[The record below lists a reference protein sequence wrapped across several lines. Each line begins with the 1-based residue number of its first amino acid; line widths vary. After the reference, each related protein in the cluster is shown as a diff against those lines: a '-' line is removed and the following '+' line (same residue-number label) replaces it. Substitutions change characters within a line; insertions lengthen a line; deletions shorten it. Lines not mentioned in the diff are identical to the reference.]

1 MAALD
6 LAAPLDALRALMRE
20 RLRARR
26 APDTTREAVRM
37 SACAKEQNCQ
47 TDVIHVQAR

>member
-1 MAALD
+1 MPSPN

-26 APDTTREAVRM
+26 VPDTTREAVRM

-47 TDVIHVQAR
+47 TEVIHIQAR